1 MGGSYVPRS
10 DLFPP
15 IQKGKYMSKK
25 ISIKKM
31 LKDFDVA
38 NEDELYTKL
47 TENPD
52 TIPCIIC
59 GKEIPID
66 EIKTINDDPYC
77 KKCRNNL

>member
-1 MGGSYVPRS
+1 
-10 DLFPP
+10 
-15 IQKGKYMSKK
+15 
-25 ISIKKM
+25 M
-31 LKDFDVA
+31 LKDFDVE